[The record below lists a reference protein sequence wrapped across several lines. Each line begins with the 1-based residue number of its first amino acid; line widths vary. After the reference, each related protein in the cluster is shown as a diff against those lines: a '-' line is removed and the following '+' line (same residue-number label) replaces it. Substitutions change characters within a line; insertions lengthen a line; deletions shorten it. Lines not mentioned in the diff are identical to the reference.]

1 MIVECADCRSGA
13 AASLLAAFLAY
24 LVVAGAA
31 HAGGRACGS
40 RAAVSTI
47 DEMFDALFAC
57 WQAPAG
63 SEGMEITLL
72 FSLRRDGTLIGKPR
86 ATWLKLKGD
95 EDEQRAFVAS
105 VLQALDRALPMPFT
119 ASMGGAIA
127 GRPLA
132 PRFFVP
138 DRDQRRVQL

>member
-1 MIVECADCRSGA
+1 MTVECKRCRGGPA
-13 AASLLAAFLAY
+13 ARFLAGLLIG

-31 HAGGRACGS
+31 HAGERVCGS
-40 RAAVSTI
+40 RAAVGTI

-63 SEGMEITLL
+63 SKGMEITLL

-86 ATWLKLKGD
+86 ATWSKLKGD
-95 EDEQRAFVAS
+95 ENEQRAFVAS
-105 VLQALDRALPMPFT
+105 VLKALDRALPIPFT

-132 PRFFVP
+132 PRFFVS
-138 DRDQRRVQL
+138 DRDQRGV

>member
-1 MIVECADCRSGA
+1 MIVECTDYRGGA
-13 AASLLAAFLAY
+13 AAILVAAFLAC

-57 WQAPAG
+57 WRAPAD
-63 SEGMEITLL
+63 SMGMEITLL

-86 ATWLKLKGD
+86 ATWSKLTGD
-95 EDEQRAFVAS
+95 EETQRAFVAS
-105 VLQALDRALPMPFT
+105 VLEALDQVLPMPFA
-119 ASMGGAIA
+119 ASMGGAVA

-132 PRFFVP
+132 IRFVVPGKDPRV
-138 DRDQRRVQL
+138 L